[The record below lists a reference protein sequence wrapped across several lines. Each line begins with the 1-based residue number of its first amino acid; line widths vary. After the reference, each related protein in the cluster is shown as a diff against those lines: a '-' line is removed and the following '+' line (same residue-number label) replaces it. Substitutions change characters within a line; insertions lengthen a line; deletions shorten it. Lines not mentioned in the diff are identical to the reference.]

1 MVLREGASLALLGL
15 VFGLPVGLVAT
26 RLIRGQ
32 LFNVS
37 PIDPPSLAL
46 AVAVLA
52 GMALL
57 ASYIPARRAARIAP
71 VDALRAE

>member
-46 AVAVLA
+46 VVAVLA